1 MESVIQPLVPGVQ
14 EDGTAYRKSPY
25 DTRPFLA
32 RQLLKRRPKEV
43 VLMTEELLWFAGII
57 LLAMFL
63 GPVLFFGCVSLV
75 FITLK
80 AVILKFGG
88 ADTWAVVSKA
98 LKVFLYLIMISLIL
112 FGLSLPWTLP
122 YL

>member
-43 VLMTEELLWFAGII
+43 VLMTEELLWLFVALLGIALFVVTTFVAAII
-57 LLAMFL
+57 LVKRRIDQAFNEDRR
-63 GPVLFFGCVSLV
+63 GKERRRP
-75 FITLK
+75 TQ
-80 AVILKFGG
+80 GG
-88 ADTWAVVSKA
+88 
-98 LKVFLYLIMISLIL
+98 IE
-112 FGLSLPWTLP
+112 
-122 YL
+122 